1 MKGVR
6 QEGEGVGRDEGDEMK
21 EKGNEIRGG
30 GREEV
35 VRELCAREWVSCQSN
50 G

>member
-6 QEGEGVGRDEGDEMK
+6 QEGEGVGRDEGDEPK
-21 EKGNEIRGG
+21 EKGNNISGC

-35 VRELCAREWVSCQSN
+35 VRELCAREWGSRQSS